1 MPDSNLE
8 RAVGRV
14 EADIK
19 TLMRQSQE
27 SERKAD
33 ESRQRVY
40 ARLEA
45 MERQQIDVARRLEGV
60 ESQQR
65 DRIIPFVDRLEMAE
79 SSGKAIV
86 WAGRHAWRAGR
97 WLVLTI
103 ITGIVMFWREILA
116 YLRGG

>member
-19 TLMRQSQE
+19 TLMRQSEE

-33 ESRQRVY
+33 DSRRRVY
-40 ARLEA
+40 ERLEA

-60 ESQQR
+60 EAQQR

-97 WLVLTI
+97 WLGAGLLGAV
-103 ITGIVMFWREILA
+103 VMFWREILDWIK
-116 YLRGG
+116 GG